1 LFACG
6 EQRSGGS
13 IAALAAIRPCRQN
26 VFATWR
32 TNDEV
37 GLSAKANKFS
47 PSVQTSSLLTPG
59 VSKEH
64 VWTRELDY
72 YLIDPLGQSSIR
84 RVLSAARRI
93 SAAPG
98 RTCGG
103 IAATQTFA
111 TEGGACLCAMAPPY
125 AAGICF
131 LYLFDPRGQI
141 STGNRSVEPWV
152 PHAKN
157 SGTCINLS

>member
-1 LFACG
+1 M
-6 EQRSGGS
+6 
-13 IAALAAIRPCRQN
+13 AAERPN
-26 VFATWR
+26 PSDWFATCGQNAEGGFVR
-32 TNDEV
+32 
-37 GLSAKANKFS
+37 KANKSS
-47 PSVQTSSLLTPG
+47 PSVQTSSLMTPG
-59 VSKEH
+59 VIKEH